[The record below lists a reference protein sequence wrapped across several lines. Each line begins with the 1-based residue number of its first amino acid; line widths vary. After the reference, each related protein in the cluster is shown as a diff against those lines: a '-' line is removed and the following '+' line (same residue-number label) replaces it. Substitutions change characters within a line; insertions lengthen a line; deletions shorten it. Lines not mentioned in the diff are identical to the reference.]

1 MDRKTAAGVLGAWL
15 LLGGAAWADDFPA
28 RKPGLWQVDMA
39 MAGGPMPPQQMKMC
53 VDQSTDAEMF
63 KMGMNASQGMCDK
76 PDIHR
81 SGSTVTI
88 STVCR
93 MGESQMATQ
102 AVTKFTGDT
111 AYHTEANTKFT
122 PPMHG
127 REQSI
132 VTQDA
137 RWTGPCPADM
147 VAGDVMMPNGMK
159 MNMKQMM
166 SGKP

>member
-1 MDRKTAAGVLGAWL
+1 
-15 LLGGAAWADDFPA
+15 
-28 RKPGLWQVDMA
+28 
-39 MAGGPMPPQQMKMC
+39 
-53 VDQSTDAEMF
+53 
-63 KMGMNASQGMCDK
+63 
-76 PDIHR
+76 
-81 SGSTVTI
+81 
-88 STVCR
+88 

-111 AYHTEANTKFT
+111 AYHTEASTKFT

-147 VAGDVMMPNGMK
+147 VAGDMMMPNGMK